1 MRLKYVTFT
10 GVDSRT
16 DINRLKSIQEEY
28 PYVEFGVLLSDDWA
42 YNGCRFPDPAICE
55 KLANAGIK
63 NLSAHLCG
71 KLAIDVAYGFTD
83 RVNAASFEC
92 FDTFS
97 RCQLNLRAAGMFE
110 TLRLMKPF
118 SNLKEII
125 VQMHTPELCSEFL
138 KEQSPAGLAYLLDA
152 SGGLGIDTPIE
163 IITSP
168 GVHIGY
174 AGGMGPENVEK
185 KLRALLSAE
194 YDDEIWIDM
203 ETRVRTVASDGEWFD
218 LDKVENVLRTCNRIL
233 QEYGFDTQD
242 PTKKWERN
250 MDYTID
256 YIERKL

>member
-92 FDTFS
+92 FDIFS

-185 KLRALLSAE
+185 KLRALLSAQ

-203 ETRVRTVASDGEWFD
+203 ETRVRTVAADGEWLD
-218 LDKVENVLRTCNRIL
+218 LDKVENVLSTCNRIL

-242 PTKKWERN
+242 PTKK
-250 MDYTID
+250 IGA
-256 YIERKL
+256 